1 MIDKGLLAII
11 FPFMMV
17 VFFIAGIS
25 SLFFGSLVLA
35 YRKYKLHNGLLTGR
49 LEKVVKGR
57 METHLINLLSS
68 TMGKKISMKKFKSI
82 SFLIF
87 ICVFIPGLINFSIIQ
102 ALSYALISI
111 SIPYLILRIK
121 LENDRRKSSYEGET
135 LIINILTQY
144 RIHGM
149 NIFETLESV
158 INDSNES
165 KATKKILFKL
175 LISIRNTG
183 NEAKTISAA
192 KMFAFSINTNW
203 SRMLGNNIQLAAIK
217 GMDISNALE
226 DILIQLRA
234 AAAQAEERKRLNAEA
249 VRMTIF
255 MVPFMYLATVFMSVK
270 YLDLSLGDF
279 IKNQFHTSQGFM
291 LLLLTVFLFLINLML
306 IEIIN
311 NQSFDY

>member
-1 MIDKGLLAII
+1 MTEKELIGMI
-11 FPFMMV
+11 FPFIMLV
-17 VFFIAGIS
+17 VFISGIS
-25 SLFFGSLVLA
+25 SLCLGNLILA
-35 YRKYKLHNGLLTGR
+35 YRKYKLHNGLLAGR
-49 LEKVVKGR
+49 IAKIEKNKIEIHLSNVLGSTIGR
-57 METHLINLLSS
+57 KVSL
-68 TMGKKISMKKFKSI
+68 KKFKLI
-82 SFLIF
+82 SFLVF
-87 ICVFIPGLINFSIIQ
+87 TCVFILGLMNFSIIQ

-111 SIPYLILRIK
+111 SFPYLILRIK
-121 LENDRRKSSYEGET
+121 LENNRRKSSYEGET

-144 RIHGM
+144 RIHGL

-158 INDSNES
+158 INDSNEL
-165 KATKKILFKL
+165 KTTKKILFKL

-183 NEAKTISAA
+183 NEAKTISAT

-203 SRMLGNNIQLAAIK
+203 SRMLGNNIQIAAIK
-217 GMDISNALE
+217 GVDISNSLE
-226 DILIQLRA
+226 DLLIQLRTA
-234 AAAQAEERKRLNAEA
+234 SVQAEDRKRLNAEA

-270 YLDLSLGDF
+270 YLDLSPGDF
-279 IKNQFHTSQGFM
+279 FKNQFHTSQGFM

>member
-1 MIDKGLLAII
+1 MIDKEILGII
-11 FPFMMV
+11 FPFIMV
-17 VFFIAGIS
+17 VVFIVGIS
-25 SLFFGSLVLA
+25 SLFLGSLILA

-49 LEKVVKGR
+49 VEKVAKSK
-57 METHLINLLSS
+57 METHLANVLGS
-68 TMGKKISMKKFKSI
+68 TTGKKISIKKFKSI
-82 SFLIF
+82 SLLIF
-87 ICVFIPGLINFSIIQ
+87 SCVFLLGLINFSIIQ
-102 ALSYALISI
+102 ALSYSLISI
-111 SIPYLILRIK
+111 SFPYLILRIK
-121 LENDRRKSSYEGET
+121 LENDRRKSSFEGET

-144 RIHGM
+144 RIHSL

-158 INDSNES
+158 IKDSNEL

-183 NEAKTISAA
+183 NEAKTISAT

-234 AAAQAEERKRLNAEA
+234 AAVQAEERKRLNAEA

-255 MVPFMYLATVFMSVK
+255 MVPFMYLATIFMSVK
-270 YLDLSLGDF
+270 YLDLSFGDF

-291 LLLLTVFLFLINLML
+291 LFLLTIFLFLINLML